1 MQNTTK
7 KSSAEG
13 IASCLERCGGEL
25 SGYIP
30 LLPDPLTTTVKPSL
44 GCRLNLNTLAT
55 STSEVSDS
63 PSVSMAE
70 SVETASL
77 EPDST
82 TVTESHLGDTAMAP
96 VSEYKD
102 SENSSS
108 DENKCEA
115 MEEKA
120 VCPFYL
126 EGKCRFGEQCFNLHP
141 SDAVTAVSRPKTK
154 KNKRNV
160 KRVPKEETDRFVKKP
175 SMKTAGDVRHR
186 IQWDDNLHEE
196 YFTVGYMDRFSGV
209 VEKPFTSFHWEHLAL
224 VDDDQLAI
232 PQHRI
237 QYFKYKGTK
246 VWDKNERLDHVF
258 GSAGSGV
265 RIQEKIEEIDEEL
278 ERRARAFNPDDDDD
292 DSDDDDLVLLGGDDA
307 LGRGLVADY
316 CAAEKPKVELLR
328 ATHFL
333 CIKVKNEAVKSMAAE
348 VQDHVIQQE
357 PVLRSCAMPNE
368 ILHVTLAMVR
378 CDSPEAVLE
387 VSKMLRDLRPEIK
400 DLVGMLDSDPQRAIK
415 ARGLSTFGAR
425 VLYVKLDVPAAF
437 TSIIENLHR
446 TLQQIE
452 GVTITNHFDFVPHM
466 TLLKVNRVIARERR
480 SKYLNSILYSD
491 YIDQDFGII
500 CLDNIHFCLID
511 DIRGPDSFYVTCKKI
526 NF

>member
-1 MQNTTK
+1 
-7 KSSAEG
+7 
-13 IASCLERCGGEL
+13 
-25 SGYIP
+25 
-30 LLPDPLTTTVKPSL
+30 
-44 GCRLNLNTLAT
+44 
-55 STSEVSDS
+55 
-63 PSVSMAE
+63 MAE
-70 SVETASL
+70 SSETAAL
-77 EPDST
+77 EPESPA
-82 TVTESHLGDTAMAP
+82 VTESHLGDTTMAP
-96 VSEYKD
+96 VSECKD

-108 DENKCEA
+108 DEDKCEA
-115 MEEKA
+115 KEEKT
-120 VCPFYL
+120 VCSFYL

-141 SDAVTAVSRPKTK
+141 SDVVKAVGRKTK
-154 KNKRNV
+154 KKNRGNV
-160 KRVPKEETDRFVKKP
+160 KKVATEETDLFAKKP

-186 IQWDDNLHEE
+186 IQWDGDLQEE

-258 GSAGSGV
+258 GSAGNEV
-265 RIQEKIEEIDEEL
+265 RIQDKIKEIDEEL
-278 ERRARAFNPDDDDD
+278 ERRARVFNPDDDDD
-292 DSDDDDLVLLGGDDA
+292 DSDDDLVIMGGGDA
-307 LGRGLVADY
+307 TGTGLVADY
-316 CAAEKPKVELLR
+316 CVTEKPKVELLR

-333 CIKVKNEAVKSMAAE
+333 CIKVKNEEVKSVATE

-378 CDSPEAVLE
+378 CESPEAVLE
-387 VSKMLRDLRPEIK
+387 VSNMLKELRPDIQ
-400 DLVGMLDSDPQRAIK
+400 DLVGILDSNPQRKIK
-415 ARGLSTFGAR
+415 ARGLTTFGAR

-437 TSIIENLHR
+437 TSIIERIHKTLHH
-446 TLQQIE
+446 ID
-452 GVTITNHFDFVPHM
+452 GVTLTNHFDFVPHM
-466 TLLKVNRVIARERR
+466 TLLKVNRVVARERR
-480 SKYLNSILYSD
+480 SKYLNSILYND

-500 CLDNIHFCLID
+500 SLDNIHFCLID
-511 DIRGPDSFYVTCKKI
+511 DIRGPDRFYLTCKKI

>member
-1 MQNTTK
+1 
-7 KSSAEG
+7 
-13 IASCLERCGGEL
+13 
-25 SGYIP
+25 
-30 LLPDPLTTTVKPSL
+30 
-44 GCRLNLNTLAT
+44 
-55 STSEVSDS
+55 
-63 PSVSMAE
+63 MAE

-126 EGKCRFGEQCFNLHP
+126 EGKCRFGDQCFNLHP

-186 IQWDDNLHEE
+186 IQWDENLHEE

-278 ERRARAFNPDDDDD
+278 ERRARAFNPDDDE
-292 DSDDDDLVLLGGDDA
+292 DSDNDDLVLLGGDDA

-400 DLVGMLDSDPQRAIK
+400 DLVGMLDSDPQRALK

-500 CLDNIHFCLID
+500 SLDNIHFCLID